1 MGNKKIFNVFA
12 FFLAFPLIS
21 ILGNNITF
29 YLFAYLLISSRPFLG
44 KLNYGR
50 VYYYGL
56 LFIVIIATLAAPY
69 SEMIRHPD
77 LFGNLLLVIQYFYW
91 IIIAVYLISFRQELN
106 LLEMCKWVYYGT
118 IASIV
123 GFYVISQNLFLGV
136 AELTFRTGRNPFIF
150 SLLSTI
156 PLSFYYIAKTK
167 SKRYMI
173 LAAIFFLI
181 IILLSNGRSGAII
194 VTLELLLIAGIVSPS
209 LKRIAII
216 VTIPIALLA
225 VSLSNEKTE
234 ALLAVAASNIE
245 PLSPRVA
252 SLLIGEGDGDLDMD
266 KSWLIRKLMQDKG
279 IEIFYKY
286 PFTGVGPG
294 NFINY
299 DAQLRNF
306 IQYDRLFGN
315 TESFYNTLSA
325 HNSYVQ
331 VLGETGIFGIIC
343 VMCIIGIPVLN
354 FIRRFL
360 TSKVTLEDLPLIAL
374 LGISIHFY
382 AISAITGALSWFIF
396 GLAWATMYRR

>member
-1 MGNKKIFNVFA
+1 MGNKKIFNIFA

-29 YLFAYLLISSRPFLG
+29 YLFAYLFINSRSFIG
-44 KLNYGR
+44 QLNYGR
-50 VYYYGL
+50 TYYYSL
-56 LFIVIIATLAAPY
+56 LIIVIIATLAAPY
-69 SEMIRHPD
+69 SEMIRHPG
-77 LFGNLLLVIQYFYW
+77 LFGNILLVIQYFYW
-91 IIIAVYLISFRQELN
+91 IIMAVYLISFRKELD
-106 LLEMCKWVYYGT
+106 LLNMSKWIFYGT
-118 IASIV
+118 ICSII
-123 GFYVISQNLFLGV
+123 GFYIIRQNLFLGV

-156 PLSFYYIAKTK
+156 PISFYYIAKTK
-167 SKRYMI
+167 SKRFMV
-173 LAAIFFLI
+173 LAAIFFLV

-194 VTLELLLIAGIVSPS
+194 VTLELFLIAGIVRPS
-209 LKRIAII
+209 LRRLAII
-216 VTIPIALLA
+216 VTVPIALLA

-234 ALLAVAASNIE
+234 ALLAVVATNIE

-279 IEIFYKY
+279 IEIFYKH

-294 NFINY
+294 NFNYY
-299 DAQLRNF
+299 DAELRNF
-306 IQYDRLFGN
+306 LEYDRLFGN
-315 TESFYNTLSA
+315 SESFYNTLSA

-343 VMCIIGIPVLN
+343 VLCIIGIPVLN

-360 TSKVTLEDLPLIAL
+360 TSRVTLEDLPLIAL

-382 AISAITGALSWFIF
+382 AISALTGALSWFIF

>member
-1 MGNKKIFNVFA
+1 MGNKRIFNIFA

-29 YLFAYLLISSRPFLG
+29 YLFAYLFVNSRSFIG
-44 KLNYGR
+44 QFKYGR
-50 VYYYGL
+50 SYFYGL
-56 LFIVIIATLAAPY
+56 LLVVIIATLAAPY
-69 SEMIRHPD
+69 SEMSRHPG
-77 LFGNLLLVIQYFYW
+77 LLGNILLVIQYGYW
-91 IIIAVYLISFRQELN
+91 IFMGIYLISFRKELN
-106 LLEMCKWVYYGT
+106 LLEMSKWIYYGT
-118 IASIV
+118 ICSII
-123 GFYVISQNLFLGV
+123 GFYIIRQNVFLGV

-156 PLSFYYIAKTK
+156 PISFYYIAKTK
-167 SKRYMI
+167 SKRYMV
-173 LAAIFFLI
+173 LAALFFMV

-194 VTLELLLIAGIVSPS
+194 VTLELFLIAGIVKPS
-209 LKRIAII
+209 LRRLAII
-216 VTIPIALLA
+216 VTVPIALLA
-225 VSLSNEKTE
+225 VSLSNEKME
-234 ALLAVAASNIE
+234 ALLGVVASNIE
-245 PLSPRVA
+245 PLSPRMA

-266 KSWLIRKLMQDKG
+266 KSWLIRKLMQEKG
-279 IEIFYKY
+279 IEIFTTY

-294 NFINY
+294 NFNYY
-299 DAQLRNF
+299 DAPLRNF
-306 IQYDRLFGN
+306 IQYDRLYGK

-343 VMCIIGIPVLN
+343 VISIIGIPVFN

-360 TSKVTLEDLPLIAL
+360 LSKVTLEDLPLIAL

-382 AISAITGALSWFIF
+382 AISALTGALSWFIF